1 MFVLFHKISHVCLW
15 CVCWGWGGGG
25 GWGVML
31 LKVEYLL
38 QERSRLPA
46 PGDADE
52 LSVIEG
58 QIAWMVHI
66 IAAILKLRQTV
77 GVR

>member
-1 MFVLFHKISHVCLW
+1 MEPLLQAYTVCL
-15 CVCWGWGGGG
+15 CRFTQSFFFNII
-25 GWGVML
+25 L
-31 LKVEYLL
+31 LKDKYLL

-58 QIAWMVHI
+58 QLAWMVHI
-66 IAAILKLRQTV
+66 IAAIVKVRQVT
-77 GVR
+77 GAR